1 MARTS
6 GKEEDEGR
14 REGKERKER
23 GNGGREGEGRRGIN
37 EGKTQKKKMKRWY
50 REMWG

>member
-6 GKEEDEGR
+6 GKGEEEGR
-14 REGKERKER
+14 REGKER

-37 EGKTQKKKMKRWY
+37 EGKT
-50 REMWG
+50 